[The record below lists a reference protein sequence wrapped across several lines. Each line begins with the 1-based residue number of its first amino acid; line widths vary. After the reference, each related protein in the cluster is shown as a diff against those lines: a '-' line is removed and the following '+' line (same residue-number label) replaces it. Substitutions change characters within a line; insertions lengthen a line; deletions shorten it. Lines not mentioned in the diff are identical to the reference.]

1 MGTMQ
6 MSNQTSW
13 ACAEKGLFALLL
25 TFIVLGSSATAVAQR
40 NKKPGAA
47 KSLPNQSARKA
58 EPQFKA
64 IWEPVNVKEDLHL
77 MSVHFATGEEGW
89 VAGGRSGIAGGV
101 ILHTKDGGASWD
113 VQLGDPQ
120 SSDRPYRDLRFVNA
134 RVGFAVQSTASGDHQ
149 LLRTTDGQNWAPVG
163 TVAQHRSDYRF
174 TTAEVGFLAAGGG
187 ILRTPDGGRT
197 WKRVYECR
205 IKAEIN
211 GLTQDVSCHIARVA
225 FVDANV
231 GYAMSQSI
239 GAGAGF
245 VIAKTDDGGTN
256 WSSWIVLPGQEGAEG
271 ALYLLDASTAVLR
284 TIDGKVFRTTDGGKT
299 WTGVPGSIGGK
310 PDIDFAD
317 GEVGWMMGYRT
328 MLYTTNGGKS
338 WVSRE
343 IAFPASVNSFSLV
356 QRDRGYAVG
365 EHGMVYRYRIVPID
379 YTSKGMLPAPA
390 MASNR

>member
-1 MGTMQ
+1 MQ
-6 MSNQTSW
+6 INNRASW
-13 ACAEKGLFALLL
+13 AWAEKGLFCLLL
-25 TFIVLGSSATAVAQR
+25 TSIVLGSSGTAVAQT
-40 NKKPGAA
+40 NKKQSAA
-47 KSLPNQSARKA
+47 KSSPNQSARQA

-64 IWEPVNVKEDLHL
+64 IWEPVNVKEDLSL

-134 RVGFAVQSTASGDHQ
+134 QVGFAVQSTASGDHQ
-149 LLRTTDGQNWAPVG
+149 LLRTTDGQDWVPVG
-163 TVAQHRSDYRF
+163 TVAQHRRDYRF
-174 TTAEVGFLAAGGG
+174 TSAEVGFLAGGGG
-187 ILRTPDGGRT
+187 IHRTQDGGRT
-197 WKRVYECR
+197 WRQVYECR

-211 GLTQDVSCHIARVA
+211 GLTQDVGCHIAQVA

-231 GYAMSQSI
+231 GYGMSQSI

-245 VIAKTDDGGTN
+245 VIAKTDDGGTT
-256 WSSWIVLPGQEGAEG
+256 WSSWIVLPGEEGAEG
-271 ALYLLDASTAVLR
+271 ALYFLDAMTAVLR
-284 TIDGKVFRTTDGGKT
+284 TISGKVFRTTDGGKT
-299 WTGVPGSIGGK
+299 WTGVSGRIDGK

-317 GEVGWMMGYRT
+317 AEVGWMMRYRT

-343 IAFPASVNSFSLV
+343 IAFPAAVTSFSLV

-379 YTSKGMLPAPA
+379 YTSKGMLTAPA
-390 MASNR
+390 MPSNR